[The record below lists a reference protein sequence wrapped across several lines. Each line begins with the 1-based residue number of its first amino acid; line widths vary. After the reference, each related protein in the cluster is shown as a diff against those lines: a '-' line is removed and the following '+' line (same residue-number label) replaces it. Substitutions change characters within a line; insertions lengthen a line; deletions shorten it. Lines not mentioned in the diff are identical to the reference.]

1 MMGAHEGDGNFPR
14 QWQTFRGLLMAAT
27 VLTAATVAAAA
38 AAEEARTTSV
48 AQAQQRAFD
57 ISAQSLT
64 DALALFGRQSGMQV
78 SADSALIRGV
88 SSPGV
93 SGTMTPEQALTRL
106 LAGTGIA
113 YRLNGNTAML
123 EKAAATGALILD
135 PVKVEGATG
144 TAEETAVGPVQ
155 GYVAKR
161 SAAGTKTDTPIA
173 EVPQTI
179 NVVTA
184 DQIAAT
190 KAQTLR
196 QALAYTPGV
205 ISREGADHT
214 ADDFTIRGFQASST
228 VGSIYRDGSKYSVN
242 VYDGQ
247 QEPYGLERI
256 EVLKGAA
263 SVLFGNAATGGIV
276 NTVTK
281 RPTLEALHEINAE
294 IGSFEHRQISA
305 DFGGRLS
312 EDGQWSYRLTALKR
326 DADTFVDHVADDRD
340 YIAPA
345 LTWRPDADTTLT
357 VLSHYQKSHSA
368 YVYGLAPEVSILPNA
383 LGRVS
388 SATFVGEPDYDHYDS
403 TTVAAG
409 YLFEHAFNDRLTLRN
424 SLRYTQSE
432 VDFPNMWIWGVD
444 SGGNTVS
451 RGAQDR
457 EDNAMAVTSDT
468 SLQFRWRTGAV
479 QHTTLAGL
487 DYVEQTQSSRRY
499 DRDAANINLY
509 APSYGSALGT
519 ASPNSYSSKNT
530 ATRIGAYAQNQMK
543 VNGKWVVL
551 LGGRQDWSEER
562 SSSYFS
568 DTWISEHAD
577 AFTGRAG
584 LVYLADNGLAP
595 FASYSESFEPQTGT
609 DRTGKPFDPTTGTQ
623 YEVGLRYQPPG
634 VNAMITGT
642 LYQLTRQNVLTTDPA
657 DTNYQTQTGEVRSR
671 GFELEAKA
679 EVTPHI
685 NLIGAYAYTDA
696 HVTKS
701 NDASEVGRRAA
712 TVPYHQISL
721 WGDYNFGAEGLP
733 EVTAGAGLRFV
744 DSTMPSSGVAGEVP
758 AYTVFDAMMR
768 YDLNDNWRFAV
779 NATNLFDK
787 EYIANC
793 TYGCFFG
800 ERRKVIGTLS
810 YRW

>member
-263 SVLFGNAATGGIV
+263 SVLFGNAAPGGIV

-357 VLSHYQKSHSA
+357 VLSLSLIHISQ
-368 YVYGLAPEVSILPNA
+368 
-383 LGRVS
+383 
-388 SATFVGEPDYDHYDS
+388 S
-403 TTVAAG
+403 TA
-409 YLFEHAFNDRLTLRN
+409 
-424 SLRYTQSE
+424 
-432 VDFPNMWIWGVD
+432 W
-444 SGGNTVS
+444 
-451 RGAQDR
+451 
-457 EDNAMAVTSDT
+457 
-468 SLQFRWRTGAV
+468 
-479 QHTTLAGL
+479 
-487 DYVEQTQSSRRY
+487 
-499 DRDAANINLY
+499 
-509 APSYGSALGT
+509 
-519 ASPNSYSSKNT
+519 
-530 ATRIGAYAQNQMK
+530 
-543 VNGKWVVL
+543 
-551 LGGRQDWSEER
+551 
-562 SSSYFS
+562 
-568 DTWISEHAD
+568 
-577 AFTGRAG
+577 
-584 LVYLADNGLAP
+584 
-595 FASYSESFEPQTGT
+595 
-609 DRTGKPFDPTTGTQ
+609 
-623 YEVGLRYQPPG
+623 
-634 VNAMITGT
+634 
-642 LYQLTRQNVLTTDPA
+642 
-657 DTNYQTQTGEVRSR
+657 
-671 GFELEAKA
+671 
-679 EVTPHI
+679 
-685 NLIGAYAYTDA
+685 
-696 HVTKS
+696 
-701 NDASEVGRRAA
+701 
-712 TVPYHQISL
+712 
-721 WGDYNFGAEGLP
+721 
-733 EVTAGAGLRFV
+733 
-744 DSTMPSSGVAGEVP
+744 
-758 AYTVFDAMMR
+758 
-768 YDLNDNWRFAV
+768 
-779 NATNLFDK
+779 
-787 EYIANC
+787 
-793 TYGCFFG
+793 
-800 ERRKVIGTLS
+800 RRK
-810 YRW
+810 